1 MCVAA
6 IWMRLFYDVEL
17 TKEFLYFLNVIP
29 NCIVMKYY
37 MKLCSFILHFGYGFA
52 YNHLEHH
59 SCFPPKKKKKINNGI
74 LKFVTQ
80 FTIDNLFKVVSFQV
94 TYNTLL
100 RARSRYGS
108 LDEVQQCLSVYQDMR
123 RAGYDSIK

>member
-1 MCVAA
+1 MVVSYCILATVLHTIILNIILASQK
-6 IWMRLFYDVEL
+6 
-17 TKEFLYFLNVIP
+17 KE
-29 NCIVMKYY
+29 
-37 MKLCSFILHFGYGFA
+37 
-52 YNHLEHH
+52 
-59 SCFPPKKKKKINNGI
+59 KKINNGI
-74 LKFVTQ
+74 LKIVTQ